1 MAGTQAL
8 YGGVMPAHTARAA
21 GLHRL
26 FGTRIRAQKRGQLHS
41 GDMVRRRSN
50 ADTARE
56 ISAQPY
62 PMGTGTPCSG
72 QNPQPKAGAFFMRAD
87 FLSGMELMQIIFI
100 AKILHIKKKNR
111 LNPSGFGCLPKSNR
125 TEYSWREETQ
135 KHTAIH
141 Q

>member
-1 MAGTQAL
+1 MLTPPGKSLRSHIPWGLAL
-8 YGGVMPAHTARAA
+8 PIPDK
-21 GLHRL
+21 
-26 FGTRIRAQKRGQLHS
+26 IRSQ
-41 GDMVRRRSN
+41 
-50 ADTARE
+50 
-56 ISAQPY
+56 
-62 PMGTGTPCSG
+62 
-72 QNPQPKAGAFFMRAD
+72 KAGAFFMRAD

>member
-8 YGGVMPAHTARAA
+8 YGGVMPTHTARSA

-26 FGTRIRAQKRGQLHS
+26 FGTRIRAKKLGQLHS

-62 PMGTGTPCSG
+62 PMGTGTPYSG
-72 QNPQPKAGAFFMRAD
+72 QNPQPKSRCVFHARRFSFRYGTYADHFF
-87 FLSGMELMQIIFI
+87 

-135 KHTAIH
+135 
-141 Q
+141 